1 MLKQVSSELE
11 EKEIKLAVTDE
22 AKDFIGKKGYDE
34 VFGARP
40 LRRVIQSMVEDRM
53 SEDLLRA
60 RFSAGDTATV
70 DIEDGDLVIRT
81 GIEQDLKEKGI
92 KLVITDSVKEYM
104 GKDTRGFSKLRQA
117 EELILN
123 ELQSGEVAVVELDED
138 EIVFSKH
145 TEPVEA
151 LTGK

>member
-1 MLKQVSSELE
+1 
-11 EKEIKLAVTDE
+11 
-22 AKDFIGKKGYDE
+22 
-34 VFGARP
+34 
-40 LRRVIQSMVEDRM
+40 
-53 SEDLLRA
+53 
-60 RFSAGDTATV
+60 
-70 DIEDGDLVIRT
+70 
-81 GIEQDLKEKGI
+81 
-92 KLVITDSVKEYM
+92 M